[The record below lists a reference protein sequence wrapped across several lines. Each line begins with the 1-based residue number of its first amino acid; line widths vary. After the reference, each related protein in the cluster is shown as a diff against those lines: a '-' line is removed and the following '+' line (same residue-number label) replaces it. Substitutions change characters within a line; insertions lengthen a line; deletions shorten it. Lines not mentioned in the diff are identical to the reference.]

1 MVIIMK
7 IHMLKDREKAMR
19 GTALVLAAALVF
31 TSIDLTVFATNGK
44 KIKTQEVITGF
55 AELDKSV
62 AVQLLP
68 VGALESE
75 IVFPDTLTVTVDTK
89 SVEES
94 VGDVTQKTENPTKED
109 TESEEIQTPKKAQ
122 ILARIRTPE
131 KIQTQ
136 ENTQKPEKIQIQE
149 KAREL
154 GKARIQEK
162 AQEPGKV

>member
-109 TESEEIQTPKKAQ
+109 TESEEIQTP
-122 ILARIRTPE
+122 E